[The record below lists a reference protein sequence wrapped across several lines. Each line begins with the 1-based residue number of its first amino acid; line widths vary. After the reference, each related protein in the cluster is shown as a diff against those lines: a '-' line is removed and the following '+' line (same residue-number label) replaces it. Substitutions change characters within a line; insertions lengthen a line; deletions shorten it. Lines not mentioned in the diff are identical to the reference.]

1 MNVSLNCNIQENLN
15 KDEIKININAGQN
28 SEELQ
33 NIISKI
39 QEISKKKDNII
50 GYNNNELFILPIEEI
65 ILFYTNEQKCYCK
78 IENKQ
83 YQIKKRMYELEEILN
98 KEQFIRISNSCIIN
112 IQQIVSFNLN
122 YIGNIKVKLK
132 NGDNLDVSQ
141 RRVGKILKYLKERWE

>member
-1 MNVSLNCNIQENLN
+1 MNISINCNIQEKLN
-15 KDEIKININAGQN
+15 KDEIKININAGKN

-39 QEISKKKDNII
+39 QEISKQKDNII
-50 GYNNNELFILPIEEI
+50 GYNNNELFILPIDKI

-98 KEQFIRISNSCIIN
+98 KNQFIRISNSCIIN
-112 IQQIVSFNLN
+112 IQQIVSFDLK